1 MNSYTDLQI
10 IECNRLHSEEAKSG
24 NNENFSLWTNNLTD
38 IVHLDPGDKVSVQG
52 AFVSERGAGQSS
64 SIEIKG
70 VDLGI
75 KKEFKFI
82 EFNGS
87 IPNSQ
92 LNSGFE
98 IIDSNASSQ
107 EINIRDDTGYFN
119 IQYYMNANG
128 HNYYQL
134 PRRWVW
140 NSSADG
146 VSENWSDKDSANFKG
161 MAYHDPFNCDSFNAG
176 FGGQVDTFVLFDDYY
191 QTTINGSLTKLRN
204 NNDRYTI
211 MVRDRTYFSEA
222 SASGNLPGQYL
233 RDPENAIYH
242 TYSELK
248 KIEVPKGF
256 NSPTYIASEITK
268 QLQKVE
274 KEEIFEFRDSADRT
288 HNASLP
294 GFPVP
299 VYKTFETETFK
310 TFNVASIY
318 MKEADMQN
326 EMEKDYNYYIN
337 NGSSTTNASGWEWL
351 SQYQVVACKRPELYE
366 TGRLINRRLGHYR
379 GILGSQTQFE
389 YNGTNHE
396 AGVNG
401 IVTDIEYT
409 EANCNLLRDFILAQ
423 QKYPEIWNIFSDS
436 RTPYNEG
443 DTIDNSVW
451 FHFNRYKNASMSLNP
466 SSPPPYTED
475 SQLGWGGY
483 INPAWNSDNM
493 QQLSSVIVPFKYDKS
508 QKDNFYS
515 YKQNSTTERGAL
527 YQKENRLSFG
537 FIGMTDPEHFPFEP
551 QRIVFYPTDN
561 NGSGSALFNM
571 LNNGNTIEAT
581 RKFGFDMHFSAPGV
595 GYVMPFSGYTT
606 GLETY
611 DDRAFE
617 KLGDMTIARNSDDEI
632 ISKYPVNTQVLR
644 RKLYIG
650 ADNPELNYDGT
661 NFAFAKLHTALNRG
675 NDRRADNT
683 FTDDPFEADTEAS
696 KVVYKINP
704 KEDYNDWTPART
716 PYVSETFIQSDH
728 SNASTKSLSHR
739 FNENL
744 EPWQI
749 YDSLGG
755 IFISDFNLSE
765 NEWTGTLWDLLGFTY
780 KQFHSSSNTRNLRV
794 DGTNSNDLSIITTNA
809 QFDIGDIKTIY
820 QNYFG
825 VPLYRNM
832 IPDIA
837 TLFFEESSTKTTRA
851 VSYYPEIINEATS
864 VQIVAEKLPTRMI
877 RGYYTIRSNVL
888 QETPFIG
895 GKINNTNMPIIG
907 IVDKINGDGD
917 FYFGQESSLNFTI
930 TKPLKLAS
938 ITCSIHDPDGSYANT
953 SEQNTILLKIEK
965 TKNVSFN
972 VVQEIMEQSKK

>member
-1 MNSYTDLQI
+1 MNSYSDIQV
-10 IECNRLHSEEAKSG
+10 IECNRLHSEEAKSN

-38 IVHLDPGDKVSVQG
+38 IVHLEPGDKISVQG

-75 KKEFKFI
+75 KKTFNFI

-87 IPNSQ
+87 NASTQ

-98 IIDSNASSQ
+98 IIESNASSQ
-107 EINIRDDTGYFN
+107 QINIRDDTGYFN

-128 HNYYQL
+128 QNYYQL

-140 NSSADG
+140 NSSAGG
-146 VSENWSDKDSANFKG
+146 VNENWTQKDGLAYKG
-161 MAYHDPFNCDSFNAG
+161 MSLHDPFNAG
-176 FGGQVDTFVLFDDYY
+176 HGFIDTFVLFDDYY

-211 MVRDRTYFSEA
+211 MVRDKTYFSYETA
-222 SASGNLPGQYL
+222 NGNLPPQYL
-233 RDPENAIYH
+233 RDPENAIYY

-256 NSPTYIASEITK
+256 NSPQYIADEITK

-274 KEEIFEFRDSADRT
+274 KEEIFQYRDSADRT

-318 MKEADMQN
+318 KYEGNLDNA
-326 EMEKDYNYYIN
+326 MEKDFNYYIN
-337 NGSSTTNASGWEWL
+337 NGSVLAGTNGSGWEWL
-351 SQYQVVACKRPELYE
+351 SQYQVIACKRPELYE
-366 TGRLINRRLGHYR
+366 TGRLINRRLGTYR

-389 YNGTNHE
+389 YNGTNAN

-401 IVTDIEYT
+401 IITTIEYT

-423 QKYPEIWNIFSDS
+423 QKYPEIWNIFSDE
-436 RTPYNEG
+436 RTSYNDG

-451 FHFNRYKNASMSLNP
+451 FHMNRYKNASMSLNA
-466 SSPPPYTED
+466 SSPAPHTED

-483 INPAWNSDNM
+483 INPAWRGVQN
-493 QQLSSVIVPFKYDKS
+493 QLSSVIVPFKYDKS
-508 QKDNFYS
+508 QKDNFYA

-527 YQKENRLSFG
+527 YQKEGRLSYG
-537 FIGMTDPEHFPFEP
+537 FIGMTDPEHFLFEP
-551 QRIVFYPTDN
+551 QRIVLYPTDY

-581 RKFGFDMHFSAPGV
+581 RKFGFDMHFTAPGV
-595 GYVMPFSGYTT
+595 GYIMPFSGYTT
-606 GLETY
+606 GTDTF

-617 KLGDMTIARNSDDEI
+617 KLGDWKVARNSDATI
-632 ISKYPVNTQVLR
+632 MTNYNVNTQMLR

-650 ADNPELNYDGT
+650 ADTPKLNYNGT
-661 NFAFAKLHTALNRG
+661 NFTFSELHTAMNRG
-675 NDRRADNT
+675 NNSYAGATYVDEP
-683 FTDDPFEADTEAS
+683 TDADTEAT

-704 KEDYNDWTPART
+704 KEQWNDWTPARV
-716 PYVSETFIQSDH
+716 PYVEGVKIQSDH
-728 SNASTKSLSHR
+728 SNASTLSYSHKL
-739 FNENL
+739 NENL

-809 QFDIGDIKTIY
+809 QFDIGDIKTLY

-825 VPLYRNM
+825 VPLYKNM
-832 IPDIA
+832 IPNIA
-837 TLFFEESSTKTTRA
+837 TLFFEASSTKTDRV
-851 VSYYPEIINEATS
+851 VSYYPEIINEAQS
-864 VQIVAEKLPTRMI
+864 VEIVAEKLPTRMI
-877 RGYYTIRSNVL
+877 RGYYAIRSNIL
-888 QETPFIG
+888 QDTPFIG
-895 GKINNTNMPIIG
+895 GKVNNTTMPIIG

-917 FYFGQESSLNFTI
+917 FYFGQESSLQFTI
-930 TKPLKLAS
+930 TKPLRLAS

-972 VVQEIMEQSKK
+972 VVQELLQESKK

>member
-1 MNSYTDLQI
+1 MNSYTDLQV
-10 IECNRLHSEEAKSG
+10 IECNRLHSEEAKAG

-38 IVHLDPGDKVSVQG
+38 IVHLNPGDKISVQG
-52 AFVSERGAGQSS
+52 AFISERGAGQSS

-82 EFNGS
+82 EFEGTNAS
-87 IPNSQ
+87 SQ

-98 IIDSNASSQ
+98 IIDANASSQ

-140 NSSADG
+140 NSSAGG
-146 VSENWSDKDSANFKG
+146 VNENWTEDDSPNHKG
-161 MAYHDPFNCDSFNAG
+161 MAYHDPFNAG
-176 FGGQVDTFVLFDDYY
+176 YNGSVDTFVLFDDYY

-211 MVRDRTYFSEA
+211 MVRDRTYFSEE
-222 SASGNLPGQYL
+222 SASGNLPDQYL

-256 NSPTYIASEITK
+256 NSPQYIASEITK

-288 HNASLP
+288 QNASLP

-318 MKEADMQN
+318 KDESGLDNA
-326 EMEKDYNYYIN
+326 MEKDFNYYIN
-337 NGSSTTNASGWEWL
+337 NGSGATNGSGWEWL
-351 SQYQVVACKRPELYE
+351 SQYQVIACKRPELYE
-366 TGRLINRRLGHYR
+366 TGRLINRRLGTYR
-379 GILGSQTQFE
+379 GILGSQTQYEFD
-389 YNGTNHE
+389 GTKHTPS
-396 AGVNG
+396 GVSG
-401 IVTDIEYT
+401 IVTTIEYT
-409 EANCNLLRDFILAQ
+409 EANCKLLRDFILAQ
-423 QKYPEIWNIFSDS
+423 QKYPEIWNIFSDE
-436 RTPYNEG
+436 RTSYNAG
-443 DTIDNSVW
+443 DTIDNSIW
-451 FHFNRYKNASMSLNP
+451 FHMNRYKNASMSLNP
-466 SSPPPYTED
+466 AEPIPYTEG

-483 INPAWNSDNM
+483 INPSWNASNHF
-493 QQLSSVIVPFKYDKS
+493 QLSSVIVPFKYDKN
-508 QKDNFYS
+508 QKDTFYS
-515 YKQNSTTERGAL
+515 YKQDSTTERGAV
-527 YQKENRLSFG
+527 YEREGRLSFG
-537 FIGMTDPEHFPFEP
+537 FIGMTDPQTFNFEP
-551 QRIVFYPTDN
+551 QRVVLYPTDN

-571 LNNGNTIEAT
+571 LNNGNTIEAS
-581 RKFGFDMHFSAPGV
+581 RKLGFDMHFTAPGV

-606 GLETY
+606 GTDTF

-617 KLGDMTIARNSDDEI
+617 KLGDWKVARNSNASVMED
-632 ISKYPVNTQVLR
+632 YQVNTQMLR
-644 RKLYIG
+644 RKLYVG

-661 NFAFAKLHTALNRG
+661 NFAFAKLHTGLNRG

-683 FTDDPFEADTEAS
+683 YTDDPFEADTEAT

-704 KEDYNDWTPART
+704 KEDYNDWTPARM
-716 PYVSETFIQSDH
+716 PYVAETFIMSDH
-728 SNASTKSLSHR
+728 SNASTKSLSHK

-809 QFDIGDIKTIY
+809 EFDIGDIKTLY

-837 TLFFEESSTKTTRA
+837 TLFFEESSTKTNRA
-851 VSYYPEIINEATS
+851 VSYYPEIINEANS

-895 GKINNTNMPIIG
+895 GKVNNVNMPIIG

-917 FYFGQESSLNFTI
+917 FYFGQESSLDFTI

-938 ITCSIHDPDGSYANT
+938 ISCSIHDPDGSYANT
-953 SEQNTILLKIEK
+953 SEQNTILLKIQK
-965 TKNVSFN
+965 NRNVSFN
-972 VVQEIMEQSKK
+972 VVQELLEESKK